1 MNNHTILLIFL
12 IIFIINIIY
21 PFNLDISSPTYKVG
35 PSGSHFGFSVAQHF
49 NGNQP
54 ILLIGAPKANSS
66 QPLTISSGV
75 VYSCP
80 LNSYYRYKNT
90 IKNKWCEETVVEYQS
105 KERYKLPP
113 RTKDDRSITI
123 DSKGNDYQ
131 LLGAS
136 VSSSGTPNG
145 KAIVCAPLKR
155 YHENVS
161 YTDGSC
167 YVLSNDLSL
176 NSIIHNCNGG
186 RLSKQERHN
195 SYGACMQG
203 FSSSIDDE
211 MILTGVI
218 GAKAWTGGVH
228 STFIDK
234 SDDVF
239 AINIDRTTLGF
250 EEREGGIREN
260 KLFEKGDY
268 VGYSVKHG
276 RFGFWYE
283 DKKNFTV
290 LSGSTRHNQTGSV
303 VFFPFMSIQDQT
315 YEEMLPTNDGFM
327 LKGRQIGSGFGYA
340 IEVIDLNKD
349 GFDDL
354 IVGAPFEFYID
365 TKGNEFHGAVYVYY
379 SSGKFQSR
387 DQNHLVFQKP
397 IILRNKEKYSQYGI
411 SITKLGNLDRDEYNY
426 QDFAVGAPFA
436 DNGFGSVYIYLG
448 AKDDKTFNIKPA
460 QVIQAS
466 KLGISPKQNPLKSF
480 GFSLSGGSDIDNNGY
495 PDLLV
500 GSVLSDTVVVLRSKP
515 IINIITNHYMI
526 NNSLNIDG
534 GVECP
539 RGSRTCFEL
548 TTILSMNPSYS
559 KEKLVDYTK
568 DVFICQLESLPFQS
582 GVDKRGKIVGSKDG
596 FLLTWECGR
605 NLNNQ
610 PQKKIHKIFV
620 SKDNTD
626 WLNPL
631 KLKFSVSIK
640 DQVKATLPD
649 EGQNLVNL
657 NNYPILNKYNS
668 THEILIPFNKRC
680 GSDDK
685 CEADLELTATF
696 LDISRDKKGT
706 FITRVGEKDSINI
719 KFVIKNK
726 GERAYESRMYLQYNH
741 DELDVPQLD
750 GSKKLS
756 TVNLDSYE
764 NNVTIFSLGNPI
776 EPGKTVT
783 FHVIFKLVKSEGQR
797 TSNILS
803 FKATVN
809 STSIEKNPTDNK
821 WNEDLEII
829 KEAELELSGVSS
841 PQMNYF
847 GTSIDSLSESE
858 LKLEED
864 IGPMVKHQY
873 TVTNKGPFYVRDV
886 SVEFDWPFR
895 IDHEDDE
902 NNYAL
907 YLLETPMIIE
917 GDKSIRHCV
926 VEDAY
931 DYINPQKLILD
942 PSLNIESN
950 LKHKQRSKRNIQ
962 EGKIFN
968 LPDLKI
974 STKSLL
980 GSNGIKPIPATD
992 SNGSPIMIVDV
1003 DCKNNQVMCFKVKC
1017 FFSYIES
1024 ESSAQIEFRA
1034 RLWNRTFIDHYT
1046 NVEYVQISSSGRII
1060 VKPEQGVV
1068 DDQSNNFF
1076 TISTHAYPDRPKLQT
1091 HEVPILPII
1100 LAIIVGLLIL
1110 SLIILICWKCGFFKR
1125 KRAGDGP
1132 LLHKAELQYEK
1143 EMWHEMR

>member
-1 MNNHTILLIFL
+1 MRLNFILFLCILKKIFS
-12 IIFIINIIY
+12 FNI
-21 PFNLDISSPTYKVG
+21 DISSPTYKVG
-35 PSGSHFGFSVAQHF
+35 PSNSHFGFSVAEHF
-49 NGNQP
+49 NGNNF
-54 ILLIGAPKANSS
+54 IFLIGAPKANSS
-66 QPLTISSGV
+66 QPGTISAGAI
-75 VYSCP
+75 YSCP
-80 LNSYYRYKNT
+80 LNSYFRYKSSIND
-90 IKNKWCEETVVEYQS
+90 KWCSQAYVEYQN

-113 RTKDDRSITI
+113 RTKDDRGITI
-123 DSKGNDYQ
+123 DSKGSDFQ

-136 VSSSGTPNG
+136 VSSSGKING
-145 KAIVCAPLKR
+145 RAIVCAPLKR
-155 YHENVS
+155 YHEGVS

-167 YVLSNDLSL
+167 YVLGTDLSL
-176 NSIIHNCNGG
+176 TSIIHNCNGG

-203 FSSSIDDE
+203 FSSSIDE
-211 MILTGVI
+211 EVILTGTI
-218 GAKAWTGGVH
+218 GTKAWTGGIH
-228 STFIDK
+228 ATFVDK

-283 DKKNFTV
+283 DKKNFTIV
-290 LSGSTRHNQTGSV
+290 SGSTRHNQSGSV
-303 VFFPFMSIQDQT
+303 VFFPFMSIQDQS

-327 LKGRQIGSGFGYA
+327 LKGNQIGSGFGYSVE
-340 IEVIDLNKD
+340 IVDLNND

-354 IVGAPFEFYID
+354 IVGAPYEFFID
-365 TKGNEFHGAVYVYY
+365 IKGNEFHGAVYVYF

-387 DQNHLVFQKP
+387 DQNELVFKKP
-397 IILRNKEKYSQYGI
+397 IILRGKEKYSQFGI
-411 SITKLGNLDRDEYNY
+411 SITKLGNLNRDEYGYN
-426 QDFAVGAPFA
+426 DFAVGAPFG
-436 DNGFGSVYIYLG
+436 DNGAGVIYIYFGS
-448 AKDDKTFNIKPA
+448 KDEKTFNTKPA
-460 QVIQAS
+460 QIIPAS
-466 KLGISPKQNPLKSF
+466 KLGISPRQSPLKSC

-495 PDLLV
+495 PDLLL
-500 GSVLSDTVVVLRSKP
+500 GCVLSDTVVALRSKP
-515 IINIITNHYMI
+515 IINIITDHSMVNT
-526 NNSLNIDG
+526 SLNIDG
-534 GVECP
+534 GVNCP
-539 RGSRTCFEL
+539 RGSRTCFDF

-568 DVFICQLESLPFQS
+568 DVFICHLETLSFQS
-582 GVDKRGKIVGSKDG
+582 GVDKRVKIYGSRDG
-596 FLLTWECGR
+596 YSLNWECGK
-605 NLNNQ
+605 NLNKQ
-610 PQKKIHKIFV
+610 SQRKIHKLYI

-640 DQVKATLPD
+640 DQTKTSLPD
-649 EGQNLVNL
+649 EGEPLINL

-668 THEILIPFNKRC
+668 THEVLISFNKRC
-680 GSDDK
+680 GDDDK
-685 CEADLELTATF
+685 CESDLELGATF
-696 LDISRDKKGT
+696 LDISQNKKGK
-706 FITRVGEKDSINI
+706 FVTRVGEKDSINI
-719 KFVIKNK
+719 KFVVKNK

-750 GSKKLS
+750 STKKLS
-756 TVNLDSYE
+756 SVNLESYE
-764 NNVTIFSLGNPI
+764 NNITIFSLGNPI
-776 EPGKTVT
+776 EPGKVIT

-803 FKATVN
+803 FKAILN
-809 STSIEKNPTDNK
+809 STSIEKNDKDNF
-821 WNEDLEII
+821 WEEELEII
-829 KEAELELSGVSS
+829 KEAELELSGVST

-847 GTSIDSLSESE
+847 GTTSDSLPESE
-858 LKLEED
+858 LKYEED

-886 SVEFDWPFR
+886 FVEFDWPFR
-895 IDHEDDE
+895 IDHEDGE

-907 YLLETPMIIE
+907 YVLETPTIIE
-917 GDKSIRHCV
+917 ADKSIRHCL

-931 DYINPQKLILD
+931 DYINPQKLIID
-942 PSLNIESN
+942 PSLKVENNI
-950 LKHKQRSKRNIQ
+950 KQKGRNKREVE

-968 LPDLKI
+968 IPDIKI
-974 STKSLL
+974 STKNFL
-980 GSNGIKPIPATD
+980 GSKGLEPIEATD

-1003 DCKNNQVMCFKVKC
+1003 HCKNNYVMCFKIKC
-1017 FFSYIES
+1017 HFNYIES

-1060 VKPEQGVV
+1060 IKPEQGVV

-1091 HEVPILPII
+1091 QEVPILPII

-1110 SLIILICWKCGFFKR
+1110 GVIILICWKCGFFKR

-1132 LLHKAELQYEK
+1132 LLHKAELQYER

>member
-1 MNNHTILLIFL
+1 MRLIFIL
-12 IIFIINIIY
+12 FYYLFNKIFSFNI
-21 PFNLDISSPTYKVG
+21 DISSPTYKVG
-35 PSGSHFGFSVAQHF
+35 PLNSHFGFSVAEHF
-49 NGNQP
+49 NGKNP

-66 QPLTISSGV
+66 QPGTISAGAI
-75 VYSCP
+75 YSCP
-80 LNSYYRYKNT
+80 LNSYFRYKST
-90 IKNKWCEETVVEYQS
+90 INDKWCSQTYVEYQN

-136 VSSSGTPNG
+136 VSSSGKING
-145 KAIVCAPLKR
+145 RAIVCAPLKR
-155 YHENVS
+155 YHEGVS

-167 YVLSNDLSL
+167 YVLGTDLTL
-176 NSIIHNCNGG
+176 TSIVHNCNGG

-203 FSSSIDDE
+203 FSSSIDE
-211 MILTGVI
+211 EVILTGTI

-228 STFIDK
+228 ATFVDK

-239 AINIDRTTLGF
+239 SINIDRTTLGF

-283 DKKNFTV
+283 DKKNFTIV
-290 LSGSTRHNQTGSV
+290 SGSTRHNQSGSV
-303 VFFPFMSIQDQT
+303 VFFPFMSIQDQS

-327 LKGRQIGSGFGYA
+327 LKGKQIGSGFGYS
-340 IEVIDLNKD
+340 IEIVDLNND

-354 IVGAPFEFYID
+354 IVGAPYEFYID
-365 TKGNEFHGAVYVYY
+365 EKGSEFHGAVYVYF

-387 DQNHLVFQKP
+387 DQNELVFKKP
-397 IILRNKEKYSQYGI
+397 IILR
-411 SITKLGNLDRDEYNY
+411 GNLNRDEYGY
-426 QDFAVGAPFA
+426 DDFAVGAPFD
-436 DNGFGSVYIYLG
+436 DNGAGVIYIYFGS
-448 AKDDKTFNIKPA
+448 KDEKSFNIKAA
-460 QVIQAS
+460 QIISAS
-466 KLGISPKQNPLKSF
+466 KLGISPRQNPLKSC

-500 GSVLSDTVVVLRSKP
+500 GCVLSDTVVALRSKP
-515 IINIITNHYMI
+515 IINIITDHSMI
-526 NNSLNIDG
+526 NTSLNIDG
-534 GVECP
+534 GINCP
-539 RGSRTCFEL
+539 KGSKTCFEF

-568 DVFICQLESLPFQS
+568 DVFICQLETLPSQL
-582 GVDKRGKIVGSKDG
+582 GVDRRAKIYGSKDG
-596 FLLTWECGR
+596 YTLNWECGK
-605 NLNNQ
+605 NLNKQ
-610 PQKKIHKIFV
+610 SQRKSHKLFI

-640 DQVKATLPD
+640 DQSKPTLPN
-649 EGQNLVNL
+649 EGEPLINL

-668 THEILIPFNKRC
+668 THEVLISFNKRC
-680 GSDDK
+680 GDDDK
-685 CEADLELTATF
+685 CESDLELGATF
-696 LDISRDKKGT
+696 LDISQDKKGK
-706 FITRVGEKDSINI
+706 FVTRVGEKDSINI
-719 KFVIKNK
+719 KFIVKNK

-750 GSKKLS
+750 GTKKLS
-756 TVNLDSYE
+756 SVNIESYE
-764 NNVTIFSLGNPI
+764 NNIIIFSLGNPI
-776 EPGKTVT
+776 EPGKIIT
-783 FHVIFKLVKSEGQR
+783 FHVTFKLVKSEGQR
-797 TSNILS
+797 TSNILF
-803 FKATVN
+803 FKANVN
-809 STSIEKNPTDNK
+809 STSIEKNDKDNI
-821 WNEDLEII
+821 WEEELEII

-847 GTSIDSLSESE
+847 GTTIDSLPESE
-858 LKLEED
+858 LKYEED

-895 IDHEDDE
+895 IDHEDGE

-907 YLLETPMIIE
+907 YLLETPTIIE
-917 GDKSIRHCV
+917 ADKSIRHCL

-931 DYINPQKLILD
+931 DYINPQKLIID
-942 PSLNIESN
+942 PSLKVENII
-950 LKHKQRSKRNIQ
+950 KQKGRNKREVE

-968 LPDLKI
+968 IPEIKI
-974 STKSLL
+974 STKGFL
-980 GSNGIKPIPATD
+980 GSKGLEPIEATD

-1003 DCKNNQVMCFKVKC
+1003 H
-1017 FFSYIES
+1017 YY
-1024 ESSAQIEFRA
+1024 
-1034 RLWNRTFIDHYT
+1034 YT
-1046 NVEYVQISSSGRII
+1046 NIEYVQISSSGRII

-1091 HEVPILPII
+1091 QEVPILPII

-1110 SLIILICWKCGFFKR
+1110 GVIILICWKCGFFKR

-1132 LLHKAELQYEK
+1132 LLHKAELQYER